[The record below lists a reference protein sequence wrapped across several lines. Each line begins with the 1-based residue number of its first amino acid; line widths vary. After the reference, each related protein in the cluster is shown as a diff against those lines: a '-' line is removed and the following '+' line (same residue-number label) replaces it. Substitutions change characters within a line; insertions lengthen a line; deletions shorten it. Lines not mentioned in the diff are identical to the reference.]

1 MQMLYAKIRFPFIVI
16 YVFPLTKDI
25 QRGGNNTE
33 PAGGWIP
40 GEAVF
45 SPLCV
50 L

>member
-1 MQMLYAKIRFPFIVI
+1 MF
-16 YVFPLTKDI
+16 FPLTKDI